1 MSYIGNNPNQGSFF
15 IQKFTGDST
24 TTSFPLNQNI
34 TDGSQLLVTIG
45 NVVQEE
51 GSGFAYTASGNTLVF
66 SEAPANGD
74 KIVVRFLG
82 VSLATPTSYT
92 NAVTQTNTSTITL
105 ASGAATSDE
114 LVIVVFKVIQIAS
127 AGGGMYKGDSGTI
140 NSAGAADIF
149 RVHQAQLDTN
159 TTIES
164 TENAI
169 AAGPLTVAANKTL
182 TIQGNLSIV

>member
-1 MSYIGNNPNQGSFF
+1 MSYIGNDPNQGSFF
-15 IQKFTGDST
+15 IQKFTGNST
-24 TTSFPLNQNI
+24 QTSFNLNQNI

-92 NAVTQTNTSTITL
+92 NAVRFRYIATNNQTVFTGEDSN
-105 ASGAATSDE
+105 GA
-114 LVIVVFKVIQIAS
+114 I
-127 AGGGMYKGDSGTI
+127 
-140 NSAGAADIF
+140 
-149 RVHQAQLDTN
+149 LD
-159 TTIES
+159 
-164 TENAI
+164 
-169 AAGPLTVAANKTL
+169 
-182 TIQGNLSIV
+182 LSLIHI